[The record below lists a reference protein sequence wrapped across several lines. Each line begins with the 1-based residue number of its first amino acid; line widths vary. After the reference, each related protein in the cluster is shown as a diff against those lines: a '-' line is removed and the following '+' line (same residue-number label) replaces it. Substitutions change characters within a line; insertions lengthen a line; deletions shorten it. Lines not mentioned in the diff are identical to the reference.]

1 MGDATRHRRRAPW
14 SAALVLTL
22 TVSAAGC
29 SDDGSTADD
38 AAGRTSIVVIGD
50 SYTEGV
56 EQGGLGDANWTAQL
70 RSLLRRNDERAA
82 MTVDGSGGSGY
93 VSVGWRNVTFGQMA
107 DRTVDDSADI
117 VIVFGSINDMFD
129 GANAADVTR
138 AARDTY
144 STVRAAAPSATLM
157 VVGPSPTGDEVPDEL
172 RQVSDGVARA
182 AADAGATFIDP
193 IAEQWFSGDA
203 AALISDDDLHPTDDG
218 HAYIAE
224 LVLPHVE
231 AAIAARSGG

>member
-1 MGDATRHRRRAPW
+1 MVLVTGPW
-14 SAALVLTL
+14 V
-22 TVSAAGC
+22 AAGC
-29 SDDGSTADD
+29 SDDGGSAVDD
-38 AAGRTSIVVIGD
+38 PAGRTSIVVIGD

-56 EQGGLGDANWTAQL
+56 VQGGIGDANWTAQL
-70 RSLLRRNDERAA
+70 RSLLRRNDERVA

-117 VIVFGSINDMFD
+117 VIVFGSINDMFEGTQGSD
-129 GANAADVTR
+129 IAGAAA
-138 AARDTY
+138 ATY
-144 STVRAAAPSATLM
+144 STIRAAAPGSTL
-157 VVGPSPTGDEVPDEL
+157 VVIGPSPTGDEVPDEL
-172 RQVSDGVARA
+172 RQVSRSVARA
-182 AADAGATFIDP
+182 AADAGATFVDP
-193 IAEQWFSGDA
+193 IDEQWFSGDA

-231 AAIAARSGG
+231 AAIAARADG

>member
-1 MGDATRHRRRAPW
+1 VLAF
-14 SAALVLTL
+14 AAG
-22 TVSAAGC
+22 AAGC
-29 SDDGSTADD
+29 SDDGSAVDEST
-38 AAGRTSIVVIGD
+38 GRASIVVVGD

-70 RSLLRRNDERAA
+70 RSLLRSNDERTAL
-82 MTVDGSGGSGY
+82 TVDGSGGSGY

-107 DRTVDDSADI
+107 DRTVDGSADI
-117 VIVFGSINDMFD
+117 VIVFGSINDMFE
-129 GANAADVTR
+129 GASIADVTR

-144 STVRAAAPSATLM
+144 TTIRAAAPGATLM
-157 VVGPSPTGDEVPDEL
+157 VIGPSPTGDEVPDEL
-172 RQVSDGVARA
+172 RRVSEGVARA
-182 AADAGATFIDP
+182 AADAGATFVDP
-193 IAEQWFSGDA
+193 IAERWFSGDA

-231 AAIAARSGG
+231 AAIDARTGG